1 MLAQWLALD
10 VQESARLPRSDMD
23 DPKRAYPERLLY
35 RVIVVVVA
43 VATGIALVPVWL
55 WVQGQRLARKL
66 RSYWR

>member
-1 MLAQWLALD
+1 
-10 VQESARLPRSDMD
+10 MD